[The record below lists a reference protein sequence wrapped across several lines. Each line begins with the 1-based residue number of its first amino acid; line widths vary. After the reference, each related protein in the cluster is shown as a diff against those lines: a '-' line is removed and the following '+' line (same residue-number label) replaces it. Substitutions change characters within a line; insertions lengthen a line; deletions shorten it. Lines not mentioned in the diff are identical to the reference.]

1 MIDSTISHVASS
13 LNQYLR
19 RKFDLSEDIA
29 VVSNIVDQ
37 DGSVMPDINN
47 KIVIFLVN
55 LEQETAR
62 GLFSCNTSRSAAQD
76 AGSYPPVH
84 LNMYLMF
91 SANFNGNNY
100 MEALKF
106 LSCVISYFQR
116 HPIFIH
122 HNSPDLE
129 KEVNKLVFDIEN
141 LNMKDLSSLW
151 SVINGKYLPS
161 ILYKVRMITYEAK
174 DVKAQPPPVDTI
186 VTRVQD

>member
-1 MIDSTISHVASS
+1 MIDSTIIHVASS

-37 DGSVMPDINN
+37 DGSVIPDINN

-55 LEQETAR
+55 VEQETAP
-62 GLFSCNTSRSAAQD
+62 GLFSRIKSSSTAND

-91 SANFNGNNY
+91 SANFSGNNY
-100 MEALKF
+100 TEALKF

-116 HPIFIH
+116 NPVFFH
-122 HNSPDLE
+122 HNSPDLG
-129 KEVNKLVFDIEN
+129 KEVDKLIFDIEN
-141 LNMKDLSSLW
+141 LNIKDLSSLW
-151 SVINGKYLPS
+151 TIINGKYMPS
-161 ILYKVRMITYEAK
+161 ILYKVRMITYDAK
-174 DVKAQPPPVDTI
+174 DLKAQPPPVDTV
-186 VTRVQD
+186 VTSVQD

>member
-1 MIDSTISHVASS
+1 MIDSTIIHVANS
-13 LNQYLR
+13 LNQFLR

-37 DGSVMPDINN
+37 DGSVIPDINN

-55 LEQETAR
+55 LEQETAP
-62 GLFSCNTSRSAAQD
+62 GIFSRKPSRSAAQD

-84 LNMYLMF
+84 LSMYLMF

-100 MEALKF
+100 TEALKF

-116 HPIFIH
+116 NPVFTH

-129 KEVNKLVFDIEN
+129 KEVDKLIFDIEN

-151 SVINGKYLPS
+151 SVINGKYMPS

-174 DVKAQPPPVDTI
+174 DLKAQPPPVDTI
-186 VTRVQD
+186 VTRVQE

>member
-1 MIDSTISHVASS
+1 MIDSTISHVAST

-55 LEQETAR
+55 LEQETAQ
-62 GLFSCNTSRSAAQD
+62 GLFSHHTSRSAARD
-76 AGSYPPVH
+76 TGSYPPVH

-91 SANFNGNNY
+91 SANFTGNNY
-100 MEALKF
+100 TEALKF

-116 HPIFIH
+116 NPVFIH
-122 HNSPDLE
+122 HNAPDLD
-129 KEVNKLVFDIEN
+129 KKVDKLVFDIEN

-151 SVINGKYLPS
+151 SVINGKYMPS
-161 ILYKVRMITYEAK
+161 ILYKVRMVTYEAK
-174 DVKAQPPPVDTI
+174 DLKAQPPAVDTL
-186 VTRVQD
+186 VARVQD